1 MELYMIKLHID
12 FRLVFQNCFIKFMS
26 KVERKE
32 RREGKREDKTE
43 KERGREGREGR
54 KEDTDSQSIPEKERV
69 TIFLFSIS

>member
-1 MELYMIKLHID
+1 MIKLHID

-43 KERGREGREGR
+43 KERGREGR